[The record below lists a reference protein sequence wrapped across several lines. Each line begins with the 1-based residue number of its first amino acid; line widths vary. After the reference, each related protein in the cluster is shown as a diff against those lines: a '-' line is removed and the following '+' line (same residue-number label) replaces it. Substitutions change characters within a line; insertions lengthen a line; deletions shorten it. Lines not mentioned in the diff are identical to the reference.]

1 MPGASYPCARF
12 LLTPPGDEM
21 LRTLV
26 KGVVA
31 VATSAAILT
40 SSAIAQEYPTRE
52 IRAIC
57 NFAVGGGGDIL
68 VRYFSDQLS
77 KQLGRPVIVENRP
90 GAQGNIATDLLAKS
104 KPDGYTI
111 MITPG
116 SSTLAAA
123 PYLSKTLPFDPI
135 KDIQPVTTIAKL
147 NFAFAVSA
155 NNPARN
161 MAELRE
167 QLRKKPNHGSWGTSN
182 NTGQVSGELFKEM
195 SGLQSLFVN
204 YKTTGQA
211 LTDLLGGQLDFMV
224 FDATFLA
231 TQVKGGKIRL
241 LAVTGATRT
250 ETLPDVPTMQ
260 EAGFKGYD
268 ISAWWGVVVPAGTP
282 QPIVNRLESVFNQIV
297 RSNETKEFLA
307 RVATDPLLGNQKMMA
322 AMVQK
327 DMERWKQ
334 WVKLAK
340 IEPQ

>member
-1 MPGASYPCARF
+1 MI
-12 LLTPPGDEM
+12 
-21 LRTLV
+21 RTLV
-26 KGVVA
+26 TGAAIAVVA
-31 VATSAAILT
+31 A
-40 SSAIAQEYPTRE
+40 SSAVAQEYPARE

-68 VRYFSDQLS
+68 VRFFSDHLS
-77 KQLGRPVIVENRP
+77 RLVGRPVIVENRP
-90 GAQGNIATDLLAKS
+90 GAQGNIATEMLVKS

-135 KDIQPVTTIAKL
+135 RDIQPVTTIAKL
-147 NFAFAVSA
+147 NFAFAVSSS
-155 NNPARN
+155 NPSRN
-161 MAELRE
+161 MKELVE
-167 QLRKKPNHGSWGTSN
+167 HLKKRPSHGSWGTSN
-182 NTGQVSGELFKEM
+182 NTGQVSGELFKER

-224 FDATFLA
+224 FDATFLS

-241 LAVTGATRT
+241 LAVTGTTRT

-260 EAGFKGYD
+260 EAGFKDYD

-282 QPIVNRLESVFNQIV
+282 QPIVNRLESLFNQIV
-297 RSNETKEFLA
+297 KSPETKQFLA
-307 RVATDPLLGNQKMMA
+307 NVATDPLPGNQKVMA
-322 AMVQK
+322 QMVKQ
-327 DMERWKQ
+327 DMERWAR